1 MDRNGI
7 IATILIIFIFLSIL
21 AFVGGSIWLEVARYT
36 NKEITEIT
44 IKDKYVD
51 VNNENGVFLIV
62 SMDNYTYKVSD
73 LLFKGKFNSTD
84 IYNNLEIGKTYEI
97 ETTGYR
103 IPFLSEYKNINKYT
117 LKEGQDEH

>member
-1 MDRNGI
+1 MIDLEKVLI
-7 IATILIIFIFLSIL
+7 YITCVLLTLCVVTTLILPPIL
-21 AFVGGSIWLEVARYT
+21 GYT
-36 NKEITEIT
+36 NKETTEIT

-51 VNNENGVFLIV
+51 VNNENGVFLVV
-62 SMDNYTYKVSD
+62 STDNYTYKVSD

-103 IPFLSEYKNINKYT
+103 IPFFSEYKNINKYT

>member
-1 MDRNGI
+1 MIDLEKVLI
-7 IATILIIFIFLSIL
+7 YITCVVLTLCVVTTLILPPIL
-21 AFVGGSIWLEVARYT
+21 GYT
-36 NKEITEIT
+36 NKETTEIT

-51 VNNENGVFLIV
+51 VNNENGVFLVV
-62 SMDNYTYKVSD
+62 STDNYTYKVSD

-103 IPFLSEYKNINKYT
+103 IPFFSEYKNINKYT
-117 LKEGQDEH
+117 LKEGQNEH

>member
-21 AFVGGSIWLEVARYT
+21 ALVGGSIWLEVAMYT

-62 SMDNYTYKVSD
+62 STDNYTYKVSD
-73 LLFKGKFNSTD
+73 LFFKGKFNSTD

-103 IPFLSEYKNINKYT
+103 IPFFSEYKNINKYT